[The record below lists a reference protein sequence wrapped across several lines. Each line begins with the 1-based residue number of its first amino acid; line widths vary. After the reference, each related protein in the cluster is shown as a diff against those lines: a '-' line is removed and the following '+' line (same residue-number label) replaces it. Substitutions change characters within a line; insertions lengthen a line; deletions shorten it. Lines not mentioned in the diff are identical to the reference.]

1 MQSRWSDSDAKGF
14 VARYA
19 EKGVNADLALRT
31 YTTRLLGSDPKLV
44 LHGGGNTS
52 VKTRLRDLLGDEVD
66 VLCVKGS
73 GWDMGNIEPQGLP
86 AVRLEP
92 LRRLRQLEKLSDEN
106 MVNFQRVN
114 LLDASAPNPSVETL
128 LHAFLPHKFIDHT
141 HSTAVLALTDQP
153 DGEAIARDVFGDRVA
168 YVPYTIP
175 GFALAKSVA
184 EIFDRHSQ
192 VEGLVLLQH
201 GIFTVGETARESYE
215 RMIAFVTLAEER
227 LKQGRKPRKMASL
240 PKALATVADIAPVLR
255 GACAISRDE
264 MAGTVKRQILCFRSS
279 PAILDYV
286 NGTELPR
293 YSWQGVVTPDHTIR
307 TKNWPLLMPAP
318 EAGKLD
324 DWAKHTKSAAATFVA
339 HYHDYFTRNNA
350 RAEPKK
356 TELDPLPRVILV
368 QGIGLFGL
376 GATAKDAAIAADI
389 AENTIE
395 VITDAEAVGTYKP
408 ISEADMFDVEY
419 WSLEQAKLG
428 KQAEKVLAR
437 QVAVIT
443 GGGSGIGAA
452 TANAMAKEGAEVA
465 ILDRDLDAAKKAAK
479 EIGGKALAV
488 SCDVTDAASVR
499 AAFDKVAETF
509 GGVDILVSNAGAAWQ
524 GTIGAVDDE
533 TLRKSFELNFFAH
546 QTVAQ
551 NAVRIMKAQGTYG
564 CLLFNTSKQAVNP
577 GKDFGPYGLPK
588 AATLFLVRQYALDH
602 GKDGIR
608 ANAVNADRIRT
619 GLLTDEMVAARARA
633 RGVSEVA
640 YMAGNLLG
648 REVYASE
655 VAEAFVYL
663 AHAEKTTA
671 GVITVDGGNIEASLR

>member
-1 MQSRWSDSDAKGF
+1 VESRWSDAEAKDF

-19 EKGVNADLALRT
+19 AKGVSAELALRT

-52 VKTRLRDLLGDEVD
+52 VKTKMRDLLGDEVE
-66 VLCVKGS
+66 VICVKGS

-86 AVRLEP
+86 AVRLAP
-92 LRRLRQLEKLSDEN
+92 LRRLRALTKLSDED

-114 LLDASAPNPSVETL
+114 LLDSSAPNPSVETL

-153 DGEAIARDVFGDRVA
+153 DGEAIVRDVYGDRVA

-184 EIFDRHSQ
+184 EVFDRNPK

-201 GIFTVGETARESYE
+201 GIFTVGETAEEAYG
-215 RMIAFVTLAEER
+215 RMIEFVTLAEER
-227 LKQGRKPRKMASL
+227 LKLQRKALKKASL
-240 PKALATVADIAPVLR
+240 PKQFASVAEIAPILR
-255 GACAISRDE
+255 GACALERDE
-264 MAGTVKRQILCFRSS
+264 MAGTVKRQILCFRTS

-286 NGTELPR
+286 GGAELSR
-293 YSWQGVVTPDHTIR
+293 YSQQGVVTPDHTIR
-307 TKNWPLLMPAP
+307 TKNWPLLVAAP

-324 DWAKHTKSAAATFVA
+324 DWKASVKVAVDDFVA
-339 HYHDYFTRNNA
+339 RYHAYFARNNE
-350 RAEPKK
+350 RAVPKK
-356 TELDPLPRVILV
+356 KELDPLPRVVLV
-368 QGIGLFGL
+368 PGVGLFGL
-376 GATAKDAAIAADI
+376 GGTAKDAATAADI
-389 AENTIE
+389 AENAIA
-395 VITDAEAVGTYKP
+395 VIADAEAIGEYKC

-428 KQAEKVLAR
+428 KSAEKVLAR
-437 QVAVIT
+437 QVAVVT

-452 TANAMAKEGAEVA
+452 TAKAMAQEGAEIAV
-465 ILDRDLDAAKKAAK
+465 LDRDLEAAKTVAK
-479 EIGGKALAV
+479 QIGGKALAV
-488 SCDVTDAASVR
+488 ACDVTDASSVS
-499 AAFDKVAETF
+499 AAFEKVVEAF

-524 GTIGAVDDE
+524 GTIGAVDDA

-551 NAVRIMKAQGTYG
+551 NAVRVMKAQGTYG
-564 CLLFNTSKQAVNP
+564 CLLFNTSKQAINP

-619 GLLTDEMVAARARA
+619 GLLTDEMVAARAKA
-633 RGVSEVA
+633 RGVSEA
-640 YMAGNLLG
+640 QYMSGNLLN